1 MEWITANWFNIATIL
16 VAVLSLIA
24 HLYPQRT
31 RFFFGQLP
39 RYSKQWAQW
48 RGTKEPVRIGSYQVA
63 AVSPMMVLG
72 WGYQICIGMLM
83 VLTVILAALGSLNVL
98 VTGLPTQRIIWGCF
112 LCAAMLYTLY
122 RIRKMP

>member
-1 MEWITANWFNIATIL
+1 MEWITSNWFNIATVL
-16 VAVLSLIA
+16 VVVLSVIA

-48 RGTKEPVRIGSYQVA
+48 MGTKEPVRLGSYQVA
-63 AVSPMMVLG
+63 TISPMMVLE
-72 WGYQICIGMLM
+72 WGYQICIAMLM
-83 VLTVILAALGSLNVL
+83 VLTVLLAFLGSLNV
-98 VTGLPTQRIIWGCF
+98 VFAGLPAHRMILGCF
-112 LCAAMLYTLY
+112 LSAAMLYTLY